1 MKNNV
6 MQNNEKKKIQ
16 IMKIN
21 TIKIKKKKFIFGVW
35 IKYMAIENNAF

>member
-6 MQNNEKKKIQ
+6 MQNNEKKKKFK

-21 TIKIKKKKFIFGVW
+21 TIKIKKKKVYFW
-35 IKYMAIENNAF
+35 SLD

>member
-1 MKNNV
+1 MSCKIMK
-6 MQNNEKKKIQ
+6 KKKIQ

>member
-21 TIKIKKKKFIFGVW
+21 TIKIKKKKVYFW
-35 IKYMAIENNAF
+35 SLD